1 MQIVLSNKQPNE
13 CLTLLFVTTLSP
25 KSDQTKMLS
34 KAGFSLKE
42 GTTYLDIHHNILYVA
57 SRSLCCEDLKISAA
71 KAIQS
76 IQKSSF
82 TTLFIA
88 LEHYQDKLDVKALAE
103 GLILG
108 DYYYTQYKH
117 ESQKHQERKT
127 IIAYSG
133 SMYTKNHLEE
143 LLHEVEIICRNVNF
157 VRDIVNTP
165 PQDYYPHIMALDA
178 KYLAKRDGLECKIL
192 GEHEMHEMGM
202 NAILSV
208 GRASVHESHLIH
220 LTYRP
225 KNPKVKI
232 VLLGKGLTYDSGGLS
247 LKSADSM
254 VSMKCDKAGASAV
267 MGVMY
272 TLKALGL
279 ACEVHGIIGA
289 VENMI
294 GGNAYKPDDIL
305 RAKNGMTIE
314 VKNTDAEGRLVL
326 ADCLCY
332 AQDEIEDFDYIFDFS
347 TLTGASI
354 VALGSHTTAVM
365 GHNDTLKNKIN
376 TAALQ
381 CGELVGF
388 LPYNRYFE
396 NDLDSEIADMVNTAS
411 SRNGGAITASLFL
424 DRFVKEKN
432 KKKWLHFDMAGA
444 AYAHKAWGYNPY
456 GASGAGVRL
465 IVQFLKN
472 ITKESHSKL

>member
-1 MQIVLSNKQPNE
+1 
-13 CLTLLFVTTLSP
+13 
-25 KSDQTKMLS
+25 MLS
-34 KAGFSLKE
+34 RAGFSLKE
-42 GTTYLDIHHNILYVA
+42 GTTYLDVHHHVLYVA
-57 SRSLCCEDLKISAA
+57 SRSLRSEDLKISAA

-88 LEHYQDKLDVKALAE
+88 LEHYKDKLDVKALAE

-117 ESQKHQERKT
+117 ESQKHKERKLL
-127 IIAYSG
+127 IAYSG
-133 SMYTKNHLEE
+133 SRYTKDHLEAV
-143 LLHEVEIICRNVNF
+143 LHEVEIICRNVNL

-165 PQDYYPHIMALDA
+165 PQDYSPNVMALDA
-178 KYLAKRDGLECKIL
+178 KYFAKRDGLECKIL
-192 GEHEMHEMGM
+192 GEHQMHEMGM
-202 NAILSV
+202 NALLSV
-208 GRASVHESHLIH
+208 GRASVHESQLIH

-254 VSMKCDKAGASAV
+254 VSMKCDKAGGSTV
-267 MGVMY
+267 LGVMCA
-272 TLKALGL
+272 LKGL
-279 ACEVHGIIGA
+279 NLECEVHGIIGA

-294 GGNAYKPDDIL
+294 GGNAYKPDDVL

-332 AQDEIEDFDYIFDFS
+332 AQDEIENFDYIFDFA

-365 GHNDTLKNKIN
+365 GHNETLKNKIN

-381 CGELVGF
+381 SGELVGF

-411 SRNGGAITASLFL
+411 SRNGGAILASLFL
-424 DRFVKEKN
+424 DRFVQEKN
-432 KKKWLHFDMAGA
+432 KKKWLHFDMAGVS
-444 AYAHKAWGYNPY
+444 YAHKEWGYNPY
-456 GASGAGVRL
+456 GASGSGVRL
-465 IVQFLKN
+465 ILQFLKN
-472 ITKESHSKL
+472 ITKESL

>member
-1 MQIVLSNKQPNE
+1 MQIALSNKQPKE
-13 CLTLLFVTTLSP
+13 SLELRFVTSLEE
-25 KSDQTKMLS
+25 KSEQTKLLS

-42 GTTYLDIHHNILYVA
+42 GCTYLDIHNNILYVA
-57 SRSLCCEDLKISAA
+57 SRSLESEDLKISAA

-82 TTLFIA
+82 MTLF
-88 LEHYQDKLDVKALAE
+88 LSLKHYPDQLDVVALAE

-108 DYYYTQYKH
+108 DYYFAQYKH
-117 ESQKHQERKT
+117 ESKKHQERKLC
-127 IIAYSG
+127 IAYSG
-133 SMYTKNHLEE
+133 SRYTKSNLDA
-143 LLHEVEIICRNVNF
+143 LLHEVDIICRNVNL

-165 PQDYYPHIMALDA
+165 PQDYYPYIMALDA
-178 KYLAKRDGLECKIL
+178 KYFAKRDGLECKIL
-192 GEHEMHEMGM
+192 GEHLMHEMGM
-202 NAILSV
+202 NALLSV
-208 GRASVHESHLIH
+208 GRASVHESQLIH
-220 LTYRP
+220 LIYRP
-225 KNPKVKI
+225 QNPKAKI

-254 VSMKCDKAGASAV
+254 VSMKCDKAGGSAV
-267 MGVMY
+267 LGIMCA
-272 TLKALGL
+272 LKALDIE
-279 ACEVHGIIGA
+279 CEVHGIIGA

-294 GGNAYKPDDIL
+294 GGNAYKPDDVL

-332 AQDEIEDFDYIFDFS
+332 AQDEIEDFDYIIDLA

-354 VALGSHTTAVM
+354 VAFGNHTTAVM
-365 GHNDTLKNKIN
+365 GHNEDLKKQLH

-381 CGELVGF
+381 SGELVGF

-411 SRNGGAITASLFL
+411 SRNGGAINASLFL
-424 DRFVKEKN
+424 DRFIKDEN
-432 KKKWLHFDMAGA
+432 KQKWLHLDMAGP
-444 AYAHKAWGYNPY
+444 AYAHKPWGYNPY

-465 IVQFLKN
+465 ILRFLKN
-472 ITKESHSKL
+472 ITH

>member
-1 MQIVLSNKQPNE
+1 MQIALANKQPKE
-13 CLTLLFVTTLSP
+13 SLELRFVTSLEE
-25 KSDQTKMLS
+25 KLEQTKILA

-42 GTTYLDIHHNILYVA
+42 GCTYLDIHHNILYVA
-57 SRSLCCEDLKISAA
+57 SRSLESEDLKISAA

-76 IQKSSF
+76 IQKSSY
-82 TTLFIA
+82 TTLFIT

-117 ESQKHQERKT
+117 ESQKHQERKLF
-127 IIAYSG
+127 IAYSG
-133 SMYTKNHLEE
+133 STYTKISLET
-143 LLHEVEIICRNVNF
+143 LLHEVEIICRNVNL

-165 PQDYYPHIMALDA
+165 PQDYYPYIMALDA
-178 KYLAKRDGLECKIL
+178 KYFAKRDGLECKIL
-192 GEHEMHEMGM
+192 GEHLMHEMGM
-202 NAILSV
+202 NALLSV
-208 GRASVHESHLIH
+208 GRASVHESQLIH

-225 KNPKVKI
+225 KNPKAKI

-254 VSMKCDKAGASAV
+254 VSMKCDKAGGSAV
-267 MGVMY
+267 LGVMCA
-272 TLKALGL
+272 LKALDIE
-279 ACEVHGIIGA
+279 CEVHGIIGA

-294 GGNAYKPDDIL
+294 GGNAYKPDDVL

-332 AQDEIEDFDYIFDFS
+332 AQDEIENFDYIFDVA

-354 VALGSHTTAVM
+354 IALGSHTMAVM
-365 GHNDTLKNKIN
+365 GHNDDLKKQLH

-381 CGELVGF
+381 SGELVGF

-411 SRNGGAITASLFL
+411 SRNGGAINASLFL
-424 DRFVKEKN
+424 DRFIKDEN
-432 KKKWLHFDMAGA
+432 KQKWLHLDMAGPS
-444 AYAHKAWGYNPY
+444 YAHKSWGYNPY

-465 IVQFLKN
+465 ILQFLKN
-472 ITKESHSKL
+472 ITK

>member
-1 MQIVLSNKQPNE
+1 MQIALSNKQPKE
-13 CLTLLFVTTLSP
+13 SLELRFVTSLEE
-25 KSDQTKMLS
+25 KSEQANLLS

-42 GTTYLDIHHNILYVA
+42 GCSYLDIHHNVLYVA
-57 SRSLCCEDLKISAA
+57 SRSLRSEDLKISAA

-76 IQKSSF
+76 IQKSSY
-82 TTLFIA
+82 TTLFIS
-88 LEHYQDKLDVKALAE
+88 LKHYQDQLDVAALAE
-103 GLILG
+103 GIILG
-108 DYYYTQYKH
+108 DYYFSQYKH
-117 ESQKHQERKT
+117 ELIKHQERK
-127 IIAYSG
+127 IFIAYTG
-133 SMYTKNHLEE
+133 SMHTKTSLEV
-143 LLHEVEIICRNVNF
+143 LLHEVDTVCRNVNL

-165 PQDYYPHIMALDA
+165 PQDYYPYIMALDA
-178 KYLAKRDGLECKIL
+178 KYFAKRDGLECKIL
-192 GEHEMHEMGM
+192 GEHLMHEMGM

-208 GRASVHESHLIH
+208 GRASVHESQLIH

-225 KNPKVKI
+225 QNSKAKI

-254 VSMKCDKAGASAV
+254 VSMKCDKAGGSAV
-267 MGVMY
+267 LGIMCA
-272 TLKALGL
+272 LKALDIE
-279 ACEVHGIIGA
+279 CEVHGIIGA

-294 GGNAYKPDDIL
+294 GGNAYKPDDVL

-332 AQDEIEDFDYIFDFS
+332 AQDEIENFDYIVDLA

-365 GHNDTLKNKIN
+365 GHNDDLKNLLN

-381 CGELVGF
+381 TGELIGF

-396 NDLDSEIADMVNTAS
+396 HDLDSEIADMVNTAS
-411 SRNGGAITASLFL
+411 SRNGGAINASLFL
-424 DRFVKEKN
+424 DRFIKDEN
-432 KKKWLHFDMAGA
+432 KQKWLHLDMAGP
-444 AYAHKAWGYNPY
+444 AYAHKPWGYNPY

-465 IVQFLKN
+465 ILQFLKN
-472 ITKESHSKL
+472 IAQ

>member
-1 MQIVLSNKQPNE
+1 MQIAISNKHPKE
-13 CLTLLFVTTLSP
+13 SLELLFVTALPS
-25 KSDQTKMLS
+25 KAEQSIALS
-34 KAGFSLKE
+34 KAGFTLKE
-42 GTTYLDIHHNILYVA
+42 GSTYLDIHHNVLYVA
-57 SRSLCCEDLKISAA
+57 SRSLKGEDLKISAA

-82 TTLFIA
+82 QTLFIA
-88 LEHYQDKLDVKALAE
+88 LERYQDKLDVKALAE

-108 DYYYTQYKH
+108 DYYYTQYKN
-117 ESQKHQERKT
+117 ETDKHQERK
-127 IIAYSG
+127 IFIAYTG
-133 SMYTKNHLEE
+133 SLYPKSQLETM
-143 LLHEVEIICRNVNF
+143 LHDVETICRNVNL

-165 PQDYYPHIMALDA
+165 PQDYYPNIMALDA
-178 KYLAKRDGLECKIL
+178 KYYAKRDGLECTIL
-192 GEHEMHEMGM
+192 GEHLMHEMGM
-202 NAILSV
+202 NALLSV
-208 GRASVHESHLIH
+208 GRASIHESQLIH
-220 LTYRP
+220 LVYRP
-225 KNPKVKI
+225 NNPKAKI

-254 VSMKCDKAGASAV
+254 VSMKCDKAGGSAV
-267 MGVMY
+267 LGIMC
-272 TLKALGL
+272 TLKALNIE
-279 ACEVHGIIGA
+279 CEVHGIIGA

-294 GGNAYKPDDIL
+294 GGNAYKPDDVL

-332 AQDEIEDFDYIFDFS
+332 AQDEIKDFDYIFDFA

-354 VALGSHTTAVM
+354 VAMGSHTMAVM
-365 GHNDTLKNKIN
+365 GHSDSLKKKIN

-381 CGELVGF
+381 SGELIGF

-396 NDLDSEIADMVNTAS
+396 HELDSEIADMVNTAS
-411 SRNGGAITASLFL
+411 TRNGGSVTASLFL
-424 DRFVKEKN
+424 DRFIKEEN
-432 KKKWLHFDMAGA
+432 KKKWLHFDMAGP
-444 AYAHKAWGYNPY
+444 AYAHKPWGYNPY

-472 ITKESHSKL
+472 II

>member
-1 MQIVLSNKQPNE
+1 MQIAFSNKQPNE
-13 CLTLLFVTTLSP
+13 SLELCFVTSLP
-25 KSDQTKMLS
+25 VKSEQTKMLA
-34 KAGFSLKE
+34 KAGFTLKE

-57 SRSLCCEDLKISAA
+57 SRSLQGEDLKISAA

-76 IQKSSF
+76 LQKSSF

-88 LEHYQDKLDVKALAE
+88 LKHYHDKLDVKALAE

-108 DYYYTQYKH
+108 DYYFHQYKH
-117 ESQKHQERKT
+117 ETKKHQERK
-127 IIAYSG
+127 IFIAYSG
-133 SMYTKNHLEE
+133 SLYTQKKLEE
-143 LLHEVEIICRNVNF
+143 ILHEVEIISRNVNL

-165 PQDYYPHIMALDA
+165 PQDYYPFIMALDA
-178 KYLAKRDGLECKIL
+178 KYFAKRDGLECTIL
-192 GEHEMHEMGM
+192 GEHLMQEMGM
-202 NAILSV
+202 NAMLSV
-208 GRASVHESHLIH
+208 GRASVHESQLIH

-225 KNPKVKI
+225 ENPKGKI

-254 VSMKCDKAGASAV
+254 VSMKCDKAGGSAV
-267 MGVMY
+267 LGVMCS
-272 TLKALGL
+272 LKALNIE
-279 ACEVHGIIGA
+279 CEVHGIIGA

-294 GGNAYKPDDIL
+294 GGNAYKPDDVL

-332 AQDEIEDFDYIFDFS
+332 AQDEVKTFDYIFDFA

-354 VALGSHTTAVM
+354 VAFGNHTMAVM
-365 GHNDTLKNKIN
+365 GHNESLKKKIN
-376 TAALQ
+376 AAAIES
-381 CGELVGF
+381 GELVGF

-396 NDLDSEIADMVNTAS
+396 NELDSEIADMVNTAS
-411 SRNGGAITASLFL
+411 SRQGGAITASLFL
-424 DRFVKEKN
+424 DRFIKEEN
-432 KKKWLHFDMAGA
+432 KKKWLHFDIAGP
-444 AYAHKAWGYNPY
+444 AYAHKPWGYNPY

-465 IVQFLKN
+465 ILQFLKN
-472 ITKESHSKL
+472 ITK

>member
-1 MQIVLSNKQPNE
+1 MQIVLTNKQPKE
-13 CLTLLFVTTLSP
+13 SLTLSFITTLSA

-42 GTTYLDIHHNILYVA
+42 GTTYLDIHQSILYVA
-57 SRSLCCEDLKISAA
+57 SRSLRAEDLKISAA

-82 TTLFIA
+82 KTLFIA

-117 ESQKHQERKT
+117 ESKKHQERK
-127 IIAYSG
+127 IFISYSG
-133 SMYTKNHLEE
+133 SMYSKNHLEE

-178 KYLAKRDGLECKIL
+178 KYFAKRDGLECKIL

-202 NAILSV
+202 NAMLSV
-208 GRASVHESHLIH
+208 GRASVHESQLIH

-225 KNPKVKI
+225 KNPKAKI
-232 VLLGKGLTYDSGGLS
+232 VLLGKGLTYDCGGLS

-254 VSMKCDKAGASAV
+254 VSMKCDKAGGSAV
-267 MGVMY
+267 LGVMS
-272 TLKALGL
+272 ALRAL
-279 ACEVHGIIGA
+279 DIECEVHGIIGA

-294 GGNAYKPDDIL
+294 GGNAYKPDDVL
-305 RAKNGMTIE
+305 RAKNGMSIE

-332 AQDEIEDFDYIFDFS
+332 AQDEIENFDYIFDFA

-354 VALGSHTTAVM
+354 IALGSHTTAVM
-365 GHNDTLKNKIN
+365 GHNEILKHKIN
-376 TAALQ
+376 TAAVQ
-381 CGELVGF
+381 SGELVGF

-424 DRFVKEKN
+424 DRFIKDEN

-444 AYAHKAWGYNPY
+444 SYAHKIWGYNPY

-465 IVQFLKN
+465 ILQFLKN
-472 ITKESHSKL
+472 ITQ